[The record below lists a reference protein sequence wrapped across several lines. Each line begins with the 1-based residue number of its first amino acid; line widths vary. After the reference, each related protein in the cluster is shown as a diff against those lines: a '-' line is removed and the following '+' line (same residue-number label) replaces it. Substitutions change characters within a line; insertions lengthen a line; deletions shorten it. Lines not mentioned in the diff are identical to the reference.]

1 MKIVMSSTVAIDKS
15 FGKFPIFR
23 QCAFCDYKSLVNA
36 YSQFSEKKYGGQGSL
51 KYNKPAN
58 YGFNKPLNKSVA
70 KSCCLYIFPF
80 SFALLIF
87 H

>member
-15 FGKFPIFR
+15 LGKFPIFR
-23 QCAFCDYKSLVNA
+23 ERAFCRYKCLVNA
-36 YSQFSEKKYGGQGSL
+36 YSQVSDKKYSGQGSL
-51 KYNKPAN
+51 KYNKLGN

-70 KSCCLYIFPF
+70 KSCCLYIFLL
-80 SFALLIF
+80 SLALLIF